1 MGFKPIKLFQYSIPP
16 LLLPHHFQA
25 HHHCHAP
32 LFKLKQATPFHIK
45 VGLAEEDAKKYI
57 FFGVLRIIKVTGS
70 MITYAHSPHHFLSV
84 LYRLSS

>member
-45 VGLAEEDAKKYI
+45 VGLAEEDA
-57 FFGVLRIIKVTGS
+57 
-70 MITYAHSPHHFLSV
+70 
-84 LYRLSS
+84 